1 MSAASF
7 LTILAM
13 AAVTYATRAGGWL
26 VYRRIEPGPRLRA
39 WLEQLP
45 GALFA
50 ALVAPMVV
58 EAGPAGWLGAAG
70 AFATMRQSGHFLLAI
85 VVGLALYLAARPLLG
100 S

>member
-1 MSAASF
+1 MTNASL

-13 AAVTYATRAGGWL
+13 GAATYVTRAGGWL
-26 VYRRIEPGPRLRA
+26 IFRRIEPGPRLRA

-50 ALVAPMVV
+50 ALVAPMVA

-70 AFATMRQSGHFLLAI
+70 AFATMRASGRFLLAI
-85 VVGLALYLAARPLLG
+85 TAGLAVYLAARPLLEG
-100 S
+100 